1 MGMCDRGA
9 GAAPRNNAVR
19 QDASPAACGGASRG
33 RLPAALFVD
42 PGRVVLS
49 VALAAWSLTAVPA
62 PAQPPPA
69 GPARTQTSTTA
80 AGLPVARA
88 HRVARGPEIDGDVLG
103 EAVWTAAGPQTGFR
117 QNTPDEGEPAS
128 ERTEVRIVYTDD
140 TIYFGVVC
148 FVGDPATIIVS
159 DARRDSSLTETDSFR
174 IVLDTYRDQQNGFVF
189 GTNPAGL
196 EYDGQLTNEG
206 EGSGGIGGGLVQRS
220 GSQQQRGSGG
230 GFNLNWDGVWQVAA
244 QVTDVGWTAEFAIPF
259 RTLRYASGAVQTWGL
274 NFQRNIRHRNEESY
288 WAPLP
293 RQFNLNRLSLAG
305 ELQGVEAP
313 PPRNLKL
320 NPYLLG
326 QALRRDADREA
337 TLLGDVGADLKYSVT
352 PSLTLDLS
360 YNTDF
365 AQVEVDDQQ
374 INLDRF
380 NLFFPEKRPFFLEN
394 AGLFSVGQPGE
405 LELFFSRRIGIGDDR
420 TRVPIRGGGR
430 LTGQVGSSTNIGL
443 LNMQTAPVA
452 ANGTPSNNYTVARVR
467 QDLPNRSNVGAMVV
481 NRRATGELAD
491 AGDVNRSYAVDGR
504 WGIGEAVTMSGFA
517 AATETPGVHGGTH
530 AYNVAASY
538 ESERYRYG
546 GGFTEVAPG
555 FNPEVGFY
563 ARRGYRRVDGAFRT
577 AFRPENAIG
586 FHEWTPHAAVFL
598 IRDFDTGQVESDWI
612 HLDNTMEWRNGFWAS
627 AALNLTTEGVLEPF
641 EIFPEVVVP
650 ADRYDHAEA
659 QLRFRTDQGAPLSL
673 EFFSVLGGFFG
684 GRRTQL
690 GPRLSLRLGERFNTQ
705 VSWERNDLDL
715 PGDAFV
721 TNLARLRLNYSFTP
735 RVFVQALAQYNDRAR
750 LWSSNVRFG
759 MLSDANTGLFIV
771 YDDIEG
777 FDRFRPLG
785 AGRSLTVK
793 YSHLLD
799 LLN

>member
-1 MGMCDRGA
+1 MSLAAFNLAVVPSTAQQPPTGQT
-9 GAAPRNNAVR
+9 GAA
-19 QDASPAACGGASRG
+19 ASIT
-33 RLPAALFVD
+33 LP
-42 PGRVVLS
+42 
-49 VALAAWSLTAVPA
+49 
-62 PAQPPPA
+62 
-69 GPARTQTSTTA
+69 
-80 AGLPVARA
+80 GLPVARA
-88 HRVARGPEIDGDVLG
+88 WRVEQAPVIDGDVLG
-103 EAVWTAAGPQTGFR
+103 EAVWTVASPETGFR
-117 QNTPDEGEPAS
+117 QNTPDEAEPAS
-128 ERTEVRIVYTDD
+128 ERTDVRIVYTDD
-140 TIYFGVVC
+140 TLYFGVVC

-159 DARRDSSLTETDSFR
+159 DARRDSSLVETDSFQ

-206 EGSGGIGGGLVQRS
+206 EGSGGIGGGLVIRS

-230 GFNLNWDGVWQVAA
+230 GFNLNWDGVWQVAT

-259 RTLRYASGAVQTWGL
+259 RTLRYASGVTQTWGL
-274 NFQRNIRHRNEESY
+274 NFQRNIRHRNEQSY

-305 ELQGVEAP
+305 ELRGLEAP
-313 PPRNLKL
+313 PPRNLQL
-320 NPYLLG
+320 NPYVLG
-326 QALRRDADREA
+326 KALRRDADSRA
-337 TLLGDVGADLKYSVT
+337 TTLGEVGGDLKYSVT
-352 PSLTLDLS
+352 PSLTLDLT

-405 LELFFSRRIGIGDDR
+405 LELFFSRRIGIGDDG
-420 TRVPIRGGGR
+420 VQIPIRGGGR
-430 LTGQVGSSTNIGL
+430 LTGQVGANTHIGM
-443 LNMQTAPVA
+443 LNMQTAGVA
-452 ANGTPSNNYTVARVR
+452 ASETPSNNYTVARVR
-467 QDLPNRSNVGAMVV
+467 QDLPNRSNVGAIVV
-481 NRRATGELAD
+481 NRNATGAF
-491 AGDVNRSYAVDGR
+491 AGPEDVNRSYAVDGR
-504 WGIGEAVTMSGFA
+504 WGIGETVTLSGFA
-517 AATETPGVHGGTH
+517 AETETPGVTGGTH
-530 AYNVAASY
+530 AYNLAASY

-546 GGFTEVAPG
+546 GGLTEVAPG
-555 FNPEVGFY
+555 FNPEAGFY
-563 ARRGYRRVDGAFRT
+563 ARRGYRRIDGAFRT
-577 AFRPENAIG
+577 AFRPDNSIG

-598 IRDFDTGQVESDWI
+598 IRDFDTGRVESDWI

-627 AALNLTTEGVLEPF
+627 MALNLTTEGVLAPF
-641 EIFPEVVVP
+641 EIFPDVVVP

-673 EFFSVLGGFFG
+673 EFFSVFGGLFG
-684 GRRTQL
+684 GRRSTV

-705 VSWERNDLDL
+705 VSWDRNDLDL
-715 PGDAFV
+715 PGGAFV
-721 TNLARLRLNYSFTP
+721 TNLSRLRLNYSFTP
-735 RVFVQALAQYNDRAR
+735 RVFVQALVQYNDRAR

-759 MLSDANTGLFIV
+759 MLSDANTGLFVV

-777 FDRFRPLG
+777 FDRFRPPG

-793 YSHLLD
+793 YSHLFD